1 MTWKNWGD
9 HPIVVTI
16 SILAGLAGIIALGYT
31 IFAPSNT
38 QSGTQQP
45 TTSTQQPA
53 KSDATPD
60 INAPNGN
67 VQVGNSNSIT
77 NNTTNNN
84 TTNNNTTIN
93 QTNSGLP
100 SPPPDITAPAL
111 TARELFSSEFGTA
124 SSCYPEGNSH
134 TMTLVKAGQDDLYS
148 SSEPPHF
155 YLIDEKGVQ
164 VKIYLD
170 DNIAN
175 VTASWIPVIMVPGR
189 RLKIEYA
196 QCGNA
201 AIKHFT
207 YIEAL
212 TAIAR

>member
-9 HPIVVTI
+9 HPVVVAV
-16 SILAGLAGIIALGYT
+16 SVLAGLAGMIALGYT
-31 IFAPSNT
+31 ILAPSNT
-38 QSGTQQP
+38 QS
-45 TTSTQQPA
+45 STQQVT
-53 KSDATPD
+53 KSNATPN
-60 INAPNGN
+60 INAPNSN
-67 VQVGNSNSIT
+67 VQVGNNNSIT

-84 TTNNNTTIN
+84 TTIN
-93 QTNSGLP
+93 HTNSGFP
-100 SPPPDITAPAL
+100 SPPPDIAAPAL
-111 TARELFSSEFGTA
+111 TAQELFSSEFGTA
-124 SSCYPEGNSH
+124 SGCYPEGNSH
-134 TMTLVKAGQDDLYS
+134 IMTLVEAGQDDLYS
-148 SSEPPHF
+148 GSEPPHF

-170 DNIAN
+170 KDIAN

-196 QCGNA
+196 QCGSA
-201 AIKHFT
+201 AIKQFT